1 MAKHAVKST
10 KDQGKTAKTYVS
22 QGTISVHFR
31 TNLTE
36 EPHQTLHFV
45 PGSDYSIKHRN
56 KNFAVFVSKT
66 PAAVP
71 VTLQGSEPGPVM
83 QQDGN
88 EPQPKPVTSQDS
100 EAFVREYDQVKVIE
114 VTLQGP
120 PEDVPQI
127 LLSNFALHQTKVE
140 IEVTR
145 ELETYALT
153 LTGITVPK
161 HAR

>member
-1 MAKHAVKST
+1 MAQKAEKPAE
-10 KDQGKTAKTYVS
+10 DQGKTVKTYVS
-22 QGTISVHFR
+22 HGTISVRFR
-31 TNLTE
+31 GDHRTVR
-36 EPHQTLHFV
+36 QTLHFV
-45 PGSDYSIKHRN
+45 PGNDYSIKHRN

-71 VTLQGSEPGPVM
+71 VTLQGSEPGPAM
-83 QQDGN
+83 QQQEGGN
-88 EPQPKPVTSQDS
+88 EPQPVTSQDS
-100 EAFVREYDQVKVIE
+100 EAFAREYDQVKVIE
-114 VTLQGP
+114 VTLQNW
-120 PEDVPQI
+120 PEDVSQM

-145 ELETYALT
+145 ELT

>member
-1 MAKHAVKST
+1 MAKQAVKPT
-10 KDQGKTAKTYVS
+10 DQGKTAKTYVS

-31 TNLTE
+31 TNLT

-66 PAAVP
+66 PTAVP
-71 VTLQGSEPGPVM
+71 VTLQGSEPGPV
-83 QQDGN
+83 QQQQEDN
-88 EPQPKPVTSQDS
+88 EPQPQPVTSQDS
-100 EAFVREYDQVKVIE
+100 GAFVREYDQVKVIE
-114 VTLQGP
+114 VTLP
-120 PEDVPQI
+120 NWPDNVRHT
-127 LLSNFALHQTKVE
+127 LLSYFALHQTKVE

-145 ELETYALT
+145 NEATRELT